1 MGYHHSKKSDK
12 PFADTIENLKAS
24 LQKEGFGIL
33 TQIDLKE
40 TFKKKLDIDYRN
52 YQILGAC
59 NPNFAH
65 KALAIEPTL
74 GVMLPCNIAVQEQD
88 NGEVIISAINP
99 METMAL
105 SIQNDELENVAAQVS
120 ERLNRAVGAC

>member
-1 MGYHHSKKSDK
+1 MGYHYSKKSSHSFQETVEK
-12 PFADTIENLKAS
+12 VKEN

-33 TQIDLKE
+33 TQIDIKD
-40 TFKKKLDIDYRN
+40 TFKKKLGIDFRN

-65 KALAIEPTL
+65 QALGIEPTL
-74 GVMLPCNIAVQEQD
+74 GVMLPCNVAVQEHD
-88 NGEVIISAINP
+88 NGDIVVSAINP

-105 SIQNDELENVAAQVS
+105 SIQNSDLEKVASEVS
-120 ERLNRAVGAC
+120 SRLVRAVDAN